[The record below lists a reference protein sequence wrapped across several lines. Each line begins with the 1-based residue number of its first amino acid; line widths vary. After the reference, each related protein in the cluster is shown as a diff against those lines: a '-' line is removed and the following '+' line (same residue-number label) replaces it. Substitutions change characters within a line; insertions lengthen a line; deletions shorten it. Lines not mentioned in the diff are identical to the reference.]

1 MTNKELFEALRMFE
15 KEKDISMEY
24 MLAQIE
30 KAIKVACKNY
40 FDGNED
46 VTFTADPNK
55 NTIDVKLKKTVVDE
69 VFDPSF
75 EISLE
80 DAQKV
85 LKRKTIELGDEV
97 DVPLDPKKLGR
108 IAISSARNVI
118 RQGIRASEKGQT
130 LIEFQNRL
138 GEIATA
144 TVERIDPR
152 SGIATIR
159 IGKSEAMLPKSEQLG
174 LESIKEGDH
183 VKVYIADVKDNE
195 KGPHAIISRTHPD
208 FVRRLFEKEVP
219 EIFDGIVEIKSVSRE
234 AGSRTKMA
242 VTSANSDIDA
252 IGACIGQ
259 RGARV
264 NSIVAEL
271 GGEKIDIIEYSDD
284 PKKYISAA
292 LSPAQVIKVEIT
304 DEEKKSCRATV
315 PDGQLSLAIGN
326 KGQNARLAAR
336 LTGWRID
343 IRPES
348 GFYGEDEEDEK
359 PAESAEAEELVE
371 SAQTEEVTEAAE
383 AAEAEAL
390 AVEEDAGELIEAEEA
405 DGAEEE

>member
-1 MTNKELFEALRMFE
+1 MIGKMTNKELFEALRMFE

-46 VTFTADPNK
+46 VTFTADPDK

-80 DAQKV
+80 DAQKA

-152 SGIATIR
+152 SGSATIR

-174 LESIKEGDH
+174 LENIKEGDH

-195 KGPHAIISRTHPD
+195 KGPHAIISRTHSD

-242 VTSANSDIDA
+242 VTSANPDIDA

-304 DEEKKSCRATV
+304 DEEKRSCRATV

-348 GFYGEDEEDEK
+348 GFYGEDEEEEK
-359 PAESAEAEELVE
+359 PAETAENAEAEEIVE
-371 SAQTEEVTEAAE
+371 APETEEIAAAEETEELFETEETEA
-383 AAEAEAL
+383 
-390 AVEEDAGELIEAEEA
+390 A
-405 DGAEEE
+405 DGAEEA